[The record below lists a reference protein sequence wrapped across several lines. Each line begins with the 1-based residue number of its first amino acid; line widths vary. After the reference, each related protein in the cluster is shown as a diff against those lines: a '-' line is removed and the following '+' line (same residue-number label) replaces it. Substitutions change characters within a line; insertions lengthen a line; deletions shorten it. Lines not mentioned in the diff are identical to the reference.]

1 MTDGTAAI
9 REHYGSAGLTERLK
23 SALGSVAADGQ
34 PLTIDELAP
43 LDQFHVRGML
53 ATAELGSAAV
63 VEPSTRVLD
72 VGCGVG
78 GPARSLAAMFG
89 CNVTG
94 VDLSPAFIDAAKYL
108 TARSGLSGRVSFQP
122 GDALQL
128 PFEVAEFDVLFLQH
142 VSMNIR
148 DRAALYNEV
157 ARVLKPGGRLA
168 IYDLVFRQ
176 GEVVYPVPW
185 ARDAFTSFLLSE
197 PDTRTALEEA
207 GFTPIVW
214 RDDTEPA
221 LEWFKETMGGSPP
234 NGLNLSVVMGPEMRE
249 MTLNLARNLREGRL
263 GVLFAVLR
271 RD

>member
-1 MTDGTAAI
+1 
-9 REHYGSAGLTERLK
+9 
-23 SALGSVAADGQ
+23 
-34 PLTIDELAP
+34 
-43 LDQFHVRGML
+43 
-53 ATAELGSAAV
+53 
-63 VEPSTRVLD
+63 
-72 VGCGVG
+72 
-78 GPARSLAAMFG
+78 
-89 CNVTG
+89 
-94 VDLSPAFIDAAKYL
+94 
-108 TARSGLSGRVSFQP
+108 
-122 GDALQL
+122 
-128 PFEVAEFDVLFLQH
+128 
-142 VSMNIR
+142 
-148 DRAALYNEV
+148 
-157 ARVLKPGGRLA
+157 

-234 NGLNLSVVMGPEMRE
+234 NGLNLGVVMGPEMRE